1 MSVQSTM
8 RRIVM
13 MISALFLVAF
23 WCFWLGAPFEIMVFT
38 LLVAGYEGRHL
49 EQRWRGDTGKK
60 DAAKQ
65 EAVHIEAEVKPA
77 VWRPDVGWR
86 SKADDGRKVRHCAEE
101 HPAWRSRASD
111 ASGKSEAKSR
121 KIRPD
126 EVRKAESSRSLTGMK
141 KTPQLHWRA
150 LINKFTPEKFDK
162 LCGQLLLTL
171 PGCAEQDSSDVSTDE
186 YRQTLTDLLALIF
199 EASSRQPMYTGMY
212 TSLSAKILG
221 FVAEQRP
228 ELDGRSVIW
237 EKCQSIFLT
246 TVLQPPAIPEDL
258 PEDEYLDRKSK
269 HKFQMVGMVKFGGEL
284 VSHGLVPVD
293 GVMQWIHALLSEK
306 AQEKD
311 HELREEK
318 DHELRE
324 VQLEVLCA
332 ILASTGSSLSDS
344 NTWSEDNRDLIE
356 KVFQQLEELAKDQAL
371 SLRIR
376 CLIRDI
382 LDLRRDQW
390 KEKEGRPKPTVLEK
404 RKKEDESE
412 DEKEDSPEGKA
423 WLDPQL
429 LRSLQAVE
437 HHLEV
442 MEDRD
447 AKLHRLKAVIQLY
460 HFIRG
465 KQIVIVAKS
474 GNVWRVID
482 LIGEAFDSLDV
493 RSLDFNTQEKTRKDA
508 ISGFES
514 GEVPI
519 LVMASEVS
527 TRRDYDL
534 EKPSQVLVNFDFP
547 MTLQLYL
554 FRIFKRADS
563 NTHVYTFFMPSTD
576 MRHTVPLIIA
586 MEGAQHKIPPS
597 VQAIKDQMK
606 LEARVSKRG
615 AFPVQD
621 SGASGGRS
629 DWDDSQRSEQW
640 KHRRGTVQGDGY
652 ENREAHRE
660 NHRENHRD
668 GHRETHRDAHRDAH
682 GDRRWDDRAV
692 HDEHK
697 VSSKGGKPR
706 QFVPVKGWRDDN
718 SEGTR
723 DGRREDARD
732 LQHPPRNTA
741 EKRCRHE
748 DVSTDQSANGSPTW
762 ATARGSRRGYLP

>member
-1 MSVQSTM
+1 MAGQPTM

-13 MISALFLVAF
+13 TIFALSLLAI

-38 LLVAGYEGRHL
+38 LLVAGYEGMHL

-60 DAAKQ
+60 DEAKQ
-65 EAVHIEAEVKPA
+65 DAVHIEAEVKPA

-86 SKADDGRKVRHCAEE
+86 SKTDDGRKVRHCAEE
-101 HPAWRSRASD
+101 HPAWRSKASD
-111 ASGKSEAKSR
+111 ARSDGKSEAKSR
-121 KIRPD
+121 KSRPD

-141 KTPQLHWRA
+141 KTPQLQWRA

-246 TVLQPPAIPEDL
+246 TVLQPPAIPQDL
-258 PEDEYLDRKSK
+258 PQDEYLDRKSK
-269 HKFQMVGMVKFGGEL
+269 HKFQMVGMVKFGGDL

-306 AQEKD
+306 AQEINSSVAG
-311 HELREEK
+311 ELGTQEEK

-382 LDLRRDQW
+382 LDLRRVQW
-390 KEKEGRPKPTVLEK
+390 KEKEGRLKPTVLEK

-429 LRSLQAVE
+429 LSSLQAVE

-442 MEDRD
+442 IEDRD
-447 AKLHRLKAVIQLY
+447 AKLQRLKAVIQLY

-474 GNVWRVID
+474 GNVWRVLD

-493 RSLDFNTQEKTRKDA
+493 RSLDFNTQEKTRKDTIA
-508 ISGFES
+508 GFES

-563 NTHVYTFFMPSTD
+563 NTHVYTFFMPSID
-576 MRHTVPLIIA
+576 IRHTVPLIIA

-621 SGASGGRS
+621 SDASGGRGE
-629 DWDDSQRSEQW
+629 WDDSQRSEQW
-640 KHRRGTVQGDGY
+640 KHRRGTVQGDGH
-652 ENREAHRE
+652 EHRDAQRDAHRDTHRDAHRD
-660 NHRENHRD
+660 NHRDNHRD
-668 GHRETHRDAHRDAH
+668 GHRETHRDTHRDAH

-692 HDEHK
+692 HDENRY
-697 VSSKGGKPR
+697 SSKGGKQR
-706 QFVPVKGWRDDN
+706 QFVPAKGWRDDN

-732 LQHPPRNTA
+732 LQHPSRNTA
-741 EKRCRHE
+741 EKRRA
-748 DVSTDQSANGSPTW
+748 VLSST
-762 ATARGSRRGYLP
+762 

>member
-49 EQRWRGDTGKK
+49 EQRWRVDTGKK

-77 VWRPDVGWR
+77 VWRPYVGWR

-101 HPAWRSRASD
+101 HPAWRSKASD

-199 EASSRQPMYTGMY
+199 ETSSRQPMYTGMY

-293 GVMQWIHALLSEK
+293 GVMKWIHALLSEK

-447 AKLHRLKAVIQLY
+447 AKLQRLKAVIQLY

-508 ISGFES
+508 IAGFES

-621 SGASGGRS
+621 SGASGGRR

-640 KHRRGTVQGDGY
+640 KHRRG
-652 ENREAHRE
+652 
-660 NHRENHRD
+660 
-668 GHRETHRDAHRDAH
+668 
-682 GDRRWDDRAV
+682 
-692 HDEHK
+692 
-697 VSSKGGKPR
+697 
-706 QFVPVKGWRDDN
+706 
-718 SEGTR
+718 
-723 DGRREDARD
+723 
-732 LQHPPRNTA
+732 
-741 EKRCRHE
+741 RCRHE